1 MKTTNLDL
9 SGIGKSVTMVTTDGD
24 STTGILK
31 GVLDSILYLKIGK
44 VRSRDLVLMVELSDI
59 KELTLNQ

>member
-9 SGIGKSVTMVTTDGD
+9 SGIGKSITMVTTDGD

-31 GVLDSILYLKIGK
+31 GVLDGILYLKIGR
-44 VRSRDLVLMVELSDI
+44 VRSRDLVLTVELSDI